1 MATKKTV
8 ISGKAKTK
16 PAIKKVTGKEAI
28 KRFEKEI
35 SPRGMAKTK
44 AKQTAAL
51 DAKMKQRYPKKEM
64 DNVLKKIVE
73 NSKKTAREN
82 SKRVQDQ
89 VKKPKINR
97 DPRYDLYNPR

>member
-1 MATKKTV
+1 MATKRTV
-8 ISGKAKTK
+8 VSGKAKTK

-51 DAKMKQRYPKKEM
+51 DAKMKQRYPGKEM
-64 DNVLKKIVE
+64 GKITKKIVS
-73 NSKKTAREN
+73 NSKKKAAVE
-82 SKRVQDQ
+82 SQKIKDQ